1 MKYYTWRHTVSQQD
15 EYEVF
20 ANSKD
25 AAREKAYALY
35 DSGEVP
41 SNTLV
46 TEDFWDLVE
55 VEDD

>member
-1 MKYYTWRHTVSQQD
+1 MKRYTWRHTVSQQD

-20 ANSKD
+20 ANSEN

-35 DSGEVP
+35 DLEEDP

-46 TEDFWDLVE
+46 TEDSWDLVE